1 VTSTVLTFRRTVA
14 ARIDTD
20 DSKSREN
27 CSGPVNHS
35 GGAPES
41 TPEVGAIAPTVG
53 VVTAPAVLGQA
64 AGDRWL
70 HPSPRLATLRL
81 AEAGGI
87 TVLLL
92 LAVGLPLLM
101 TGLDTAAAI
110 AGAGILLAGIVV
122 AVLLVRRV
130 RSWAF
135 CERTED
141 LLIRRGVMVQRLS
154 LVPYGRMQFVDVSA
168 GPLERSLGLATL
180 RLHTA
185 AAASDARIPGLPRAE
200 AERLRDQLGSLGEAQ
215 AAGL

>member
-1 VTSTVLTFRRTVA
+1 
-14 ARIDTD
+14 
-20 DSKSREN
+20 
-27 CSGPVNHS
+27 
-35 GGAPES
+35 
-41 TPEVGAIAPTVG
+41 
-53 VVTAPAVLGQA
+53 VTAPAALGHA
-64 AGDRWL
+64 AADRWL
-70 HPSPRLATLRL
+70 HPSPRLVTLRL

-101 TGLDTAAAI
+101 TGLDGAAAI

-122 AVLLVRRV
+122 AVLLARRV
-130 RSWAF
+130 HSWAF
-135 CERTED
+135 CERAED
-141 LLIRRGVMVQRLS
+141 LLVRRGVMVQRLS

>member
-1 VTSTVLTFRRTVA
+1 VTSTVLTCRRTA
-14 ARIDTD
+14 ATRIDTD
-20 DSKSREN
+20 DSKSWEN
-27 CSGPVNHS
+27 SSRPVNHS

-41 TPEVGAIAPTVG
+41 TPGVTPITPTVG
-53 VVTAPAVLGQA
+53 GVTAPAALGDTA
-64 AGDRWL
+64 ADRWL
-70 HPSPRLATLRL
+70 HPSPKLATLRL
-81 AEAGGI
+81 AEAGGV

-110 AGAGILLAGIVV
+110 ACGGVLLAGVV
-122 AVLLVRRV
+122 AAVLLSRRV

-135 CERTED
+135 CERDED
-141 LLIRRGVMVQRLS
+141 LLVRRGLLVQRLS

>member
-1 VTSTVLTFRRTVA
+1 
-14 ARIDTD
+14 
-20 DSKSREN
+20 
-27 CSGPVNHS
+27 
-35 GGAPES
+35 
-41 TPEVGAIAPTVG
+41 
-53 VVTAPAVLGQA
+53 VTAPTTLGEA
-64 AGDRWL
+64 TAERWL
-70 HPSPRLATLRL
+70 HPSPALATLRL
-81 AEAGGI
+81 AEAGAV

-92 LAVGLPLLM
+92 VAAGLPLLI
-101 TGLDTAAAI
+101 TGLATV
-110 AGAGILLAGIVV
+110 AGIVAAGILVAGVV
-122 AVLLVRRV
+122 AAVLLRRRV

-135 CERTED
+135 CERAED
-141 LLIRRGVMVQRLS
+141 LLVRRGVMVQRLS

>member
-1 VTSTVLTFRRTVA
+1 
-14 ARIDTD
+14 
-20 DSKSREN
+20 
-27 CSGPVNHS
+27 
-35 GGAPES
+35 
-41 TPEVGAIAPTVG
+41 
-53 VVTAPAVLGQA
+53 VTAPAVLGQA

-101 TGLDTAAAI
+101 TGLDAAAAI

-122 AVLLVRRV
+122 AVLLARRV

-135 CERTED
+135 CERAED

>member
-27 CSGPVNHS
+27 CSGPVNRS

-41 TPEVGAIAPTVG
+41 TDEPGAIAPTVG

-135 CERTED
+135 CERAED